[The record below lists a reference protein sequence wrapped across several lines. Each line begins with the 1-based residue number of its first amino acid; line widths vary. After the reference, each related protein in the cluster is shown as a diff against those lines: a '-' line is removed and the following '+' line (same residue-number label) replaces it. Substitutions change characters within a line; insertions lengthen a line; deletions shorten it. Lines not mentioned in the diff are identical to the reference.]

1 MGSLLANSVATLL
14 ARIAV
19 PVFSFAISVTI
30 ARLYGAETLGI
41 YVQLMALAVIFQTM
55 ATAGI
60 PLLLTRDIAAD
71 PEATDAH
78 LRRARSFAM
87 MSGLAVTLAFLAYA
101 VLILRD
107 GQRWAAMV
115 LAVTMLPS
123 AGLAIQEGFFMAT
136 RTHHRMT
143 VVAVVEN
150 SLKLAFAM
158 VAFVLGKGIV
168 AICAA
173 IAAARLVAF
182 ETGQRLMARSGK
194 RLKWG
199 FSLGDALSFSRLVA
213 PFAVLLS
220 VSMIYFRIDILLV
233 GFLRDTIETGL
244 YGAAI
249 TLYTIAL
256 LLLSSVMSAVYPRL
270 SATFRDS
277 REGFVEATLLAVK
290 LLALGVVPLAV
301 VLMCLSEL
309 ALVTVFG
316 EPYSGAA
323 PVLRLLAA
331 SVPLHAI
338 NGALGQGLQ
347 AGQQQAAM
355 VKIVTVGLAA
365 HVIGVLILV
374 PMVGVE
380 GAAVSVFIS
389 STMVTMG
396 SFLAFHRHLSLIR
409 PGWRGLAVVTALIA
423 PIAIM
428 ILAPPERLFQ
438 VGAAALVVFAIMI
451 VAGAISRPEFDRLLR
466 VVIPSRTTG
475 GP

>member
-1 MGSLLANSVATLL
+1 MASLLANSVATLL

-71 PEATDAH
+71 PEATDVH
-78 LRRARSFAM
+78 LRRARSFALL
-87 MSGLAVTLAFLAYA
+87 SGLVMTLVFSAYA
-101 VLILRD
+101 VLILAD
-107 GQRWAAMV
+107 DQRLAAFV
-115 LAVTMLPS
+115 LATTMLPS
-123 AGLAIQEGFFMAT
+123 AGMAIQEGFFMAT

-143 VVAVVEN
+143 VMAVVEN

-158 VAFVLGKGIV
+158 LAFAFGKGIV

-182 ETGQRLMARSGK
+182 ETGQRLMARAGQ
-194 RLKWG
+194 RLSWG
-199 FSLGDALSFSRLVA
+199 FSIGDAVAFGRLVA

-220 VSMIYFRIDILLV
+220 ISMVYFRVDILLV
-233 GFLRDTIETGL
+233 GFLCDTVETGL

-249 TLYTIAL
+249 TLYTVAL

-277 REGFVEATLLAVK
+277 REGFVESTLLAAK
-290 LLALGVVPLAV
+290 LLVLGVVPLAV
-301 VLMCLSEL
+301 VLACCSEW
-309 ALVTVFG
+309 ALVMVFG
-316 EPYSGAA
+316 EPYRGAA

-331 SVPLHAI
+331 TIPLHAV

-347 AGQQQAAM
+347 AGQQQASM
-355 VKIVTVGLAA
+355 VKIVAVGLAA
-365 HVIGVLILV
+365 HVVGVLVLV
-374 PMVGVE
+374 PMMGIE
-380 GAAVSVFIS
+380 GAAVSVLIS
-389 STMVTMG
+389 STLVTMG
-396 SFLAFHRHLSLIR
+396 SLLAFHGNLSPIR
-409 PGWRGLAVVTALIA
+409 PGWRALAVMIAVVVPVVMTIFAPPGRLLVVGLAAIA
-423 PIAIM
+423 
-428 ILAPPERLFQ
+428 
-438 VGAAALVVFAIMI
+438 VFA
-451 VAGAISRPEFDRLLR
+451 VTVAAGAISRAEIDRLIG
-466 VVIPSRTTG
+466 VVLPARSDG
-475 GP
+475 CQ